1 LIHILTVNGLPG
13 GWFVRG
19 FAFMDTEFQHR
30 LEKIGTNIAFLERQV
45 EEMNEVLVDH
55 VKTIGR
61 LKEQL
66 RRQGETIENFEM
78 ERIKNTNPKPPHYQ

>member
-1 LIHILTVNGLPG
+1 MESEIQP
-13 GWFVRG
+13 
-19 FAFMDTEFQHR
+19 R
-30 LEKIGTNIAFLERQV
+30 LEKIESNIAFLERQV